1 MTQEGRT
8 VRGERYAVRSVKKMN
23 GRMGEEEKGRLKDE
37 ETKWRQDCKT
47 ARLQDNFL
55 LTSWQIWR
63 FAHRIQVIL
72 NSKKPKIGFLSL
84 NNHAIGQNLINS
96 LLNWF
101 VDCKNQK
108 YRSLYKI

>member
-47 ARLQDNFL
+47 ARLQDRKTARLQDNFL

-84 NNHAIGQNLINS
+84 NNHAIGQNLINFP
-96 LLNWF
+96 LTRF
-101 VDCKNQK
+101 VD
-108 YRSLYKI
+108 YKAQ